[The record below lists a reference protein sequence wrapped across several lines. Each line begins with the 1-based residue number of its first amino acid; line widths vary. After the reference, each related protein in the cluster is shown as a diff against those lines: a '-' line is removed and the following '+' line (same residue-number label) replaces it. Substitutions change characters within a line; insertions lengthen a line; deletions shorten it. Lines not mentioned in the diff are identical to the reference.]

1 MKKTTDEIKVR
12 LDKWLWA
19 ARFFKT
25 RGLASD
31 AIGGGH
37 VHVNGVRPKA
47 SRTLN
52 EGDELEISKAGQK
65 FTVIVQAL
73 SDKRGPASVA
83 QTLYEETEASQ
94 AEREKLNEQKR
105 LERIASGGMQQER
118 RPNKRDRRHIIRF
131 IRKGE

>member
-1 MKKTTDEIKVR
+1 MKQTNDEAKIR

-25 RGLASD
+25 RGLASN

-47 SRTLN
+47 SRILN
-52 EGDELEISKAGQK
+52 AGDELEISKAGQK
-65 FTVIVQAL
+65 FVVIVLAL
-73 SDKRGPASVA
+73 SDKRGPASIA
-83 QTLYEETEASQ
+83 QTLYQETEASI